1 MNDYSKW
8 ENLKDSDDEEEASK
22 PSWQSNEVDHETIL
36 QQQEAIDQWLRR
48 SIQDLNREEQRGNR
62 NEGAYRAPPELS
74 EAIPFRKVTKEE
86 RKVLAMLVLVCHF
99 EEGSTNLDRHPQ
111 MLDLFRH
118 HRWLEQDPG
127 ALELLCRLHNA
138 SMKRGGD
145 DPDRGHHSRV
155 HESPE
160 DARMRNMLMSAI
172 NTMAAPSKAECPG
185 GLLELVNMICTPGTE
200 HARELRLKWQKKEFA
215 KDALFESLFPDLK
228 KYSGKDGSDADG
240 GWWEI
245 WLMLGIMVFIVIS
258 VVVLLYMARAGSAP
272 PPGVSNTTNTTTM
285 LTSFPASTPSNLSTD
300 GRAEL

>member
-8 ENLKDSDDEEEASK
+8 ENLKDSDDEVEASK
-22 PSWQSNEVDHETIL
+22 PSWQSDEMDHDTML
-36 QQQEAIDQWLRR
+36 QQQNAIDQWLRR
-48 SIQDLNREEQRGNR
+48 AIQDLHREEQRGNR
-62 NEGAYRAPPELS
+62 PEGSFRAPPELS
-74 EAIPFRKVTKEE
+74 EATPFRKVTKEE

-99 EEGSTNLDRHPQ
+99 EEGGTNLDRHPQ

-127 ALELLCRLHNA
+127 TLELLCRVHNA
-138 SMKRGGD
+138 SMKRPGD
-145 DPDRGHHSRV
+145 DADRGHHSRV

-172 NTMAAPSKAECPG
+172 NTMAAPSRAGCPG

-200 HARELRLKWQKKEFA
+200 HARELRLKWQKKDFA

-228 KYSGKDGSDADG
+228 KYSGNDGSDADG

-245 WLMLGIMVFIVIS
+245 WLMLGIMVFIIIS

-272 PPGVSNTTNTTTM
+272 APFATNATNTTR
-285 LTSFPASTPSNLSTD
+285 LTGSPSSSPDNLST
-300 GRAEL
+300 GHAEL

>member
-8 ENLKDSDDEEEASK
+8 ENLKDSDDEDEASK
-22 PSWQSNEVDHETIL
+22 PSWQSNEMDHDAML
-36 QQQEAIDQWLRR
+36 QQQEEIDSWLRR
-48 SIQDLNREEQRGNR
+48 SIQDLHREEQRGNR
-62 NEGAYRAPPELS
+62 SESAFRAPPELS
-74 EAIPFRKVTKEE
+74 EVIPFRKVTKEE

-138 SMKRGGD
+138 SMKRASD
-145 DPDRGHHSRV
+145 DSSNAHHSRV
-155 HESPE
+155 RESPQ
-160 DARMRNMLMSAI
+160 DARFRNMLMSAI
-172 NTMAAPSKAECPG
+172 NTMAAPSRAGCPG
-185 GLLELVNMICTPGTE
+185 GLLELVNMICTPSTE
-200 HARELRLKWQKKEFA
+200 HARELRLKWQKKDFA

-245 WLMLGIMVFIVIS
+245 WLMLGIMVFIIIS

-272 PPGVSNTTNTTTM
+272 GPSATNTSNTTV
-285 LTSFPASTPSNLSTD
+285 LTSSPASSSNNVSTA
-300 GRAEL
+300 GHAEL